1 MYCMYVCMYYEVI
14 AGSLEETTRE
24 MEENISLL
32 LLCVQLGLFGSEKV
46 LKI

>member
-1 MYCMYVCMYYEVI
+1 MYYEMI
-14 AGSLEETTRE
+14 AGSLEEAETTRE